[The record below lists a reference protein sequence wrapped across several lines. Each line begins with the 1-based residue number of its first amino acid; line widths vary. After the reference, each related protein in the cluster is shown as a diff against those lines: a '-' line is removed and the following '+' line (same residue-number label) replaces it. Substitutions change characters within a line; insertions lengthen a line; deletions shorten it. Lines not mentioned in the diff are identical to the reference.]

1 MDHAIYAIRNACIAA
16 LDRKDYYAAAYY
28 AGWVVHAKTIA
39 GLPIDV
45 DEEFEATRL
54 LAFAVLND

>member
-45 DEEFEATRL
+45 DE
-54 LAFAVLND
+54 